1 MPLPAKLLK
10 VPPETVTSLVT
21 KSVATSL
28 STKVSVAV
36 WPAPTIVLSLV
47 TAIVGG
53 TVSTV
58 IATALL
64 ASAPSAFKFP
74 AASENALSA
83 TLTTPAVVLLVVG
96 VNVAV

>member
-10 VPPETVTSLVT
+10 VPPETVTSIVT

-28 STKVSVAV
+28 STKVRVAAC
-36 WPAPTIVLSLV
+36 PILRLVLSLV

-58 IATALL
+58 IVTVLL

-74 AASENALSA
+74 TASENLLLA
-83 TLTTPAVVLLVVG
+83 TLITPAVVLLVVG